1 MALPQSFLDHL
12 NSEGY
17 HPRSNRHSNALAE
30 AIVSDLVANCLAI
43 AADMRRGA
51 LVYDLNFDLG
61 GRSNWNVDLVIGQP
75 PPTGE
80 SPSSI
85 AVQRRAPPS
94 TVRIAVE
101 LKAVMTAHR
110 KAVKNRARDLEA
122 HHTHVHAY
130 DRRAIAAGLLVV
142 NAAGRFRSP
151 LRGEPTVHR
160 NVDSLARHC
169 VDEIRAVEVRGPS
182 HEAGID
188 AKAVLIV
195 DYDNMGGTATY
206 VDGRSAPRVGD
217 PIHYDAFIQ
226 RICSEYEVRWS
237 R

>member
-30 AIVSDLVANCLAI
+30 AIVSDLVANCAAI

-75 PPTGE
+75 PPAGE
-80 SPSSI
+80 NPSNV
-85 AVQRRAPPS
+85 AVRRRASPS

-101 LKAVMTAHR
+101 LKAVMTEHR

-142 NAAGRFRSP
+142 NAADRFRSP

-160 NVDSLARHC
+160 NVDSLVRHC
-169 VDEIRAVEVRGPS
+169 VDEIRAVEMRGPS
-182 HEAGID
+182 HEAGIE

-206 VDGRSAPRVGD
+206 GDAKFAPRVGD

-226 RICSEYEVRWS
+226 RICSEYEVRWP

>member
-12 NSEGY
+12 NSERY

-30 AIVSDLVANCLAI
+30 AIVSDLVGNCSAI
-43 AADMRRGA
+43 AEAMRQGN

-75 PPTGE
+75 PPNGA
-80 SPSSI
+80 PLAG
-85 AVQRRAPPS
+85 AVTPVRGALS
-94 TVRIAVE
+94 TVRIAIE
-101 LKAVMTAHR
+101 LKAVMTEHR

-122 HHTHVHAY
+122 HHTHVHSY

-142 NAAGRFRSP
+142 NAAEKFRSP
-151 LRGEPTVHR
+151 LRTEPTLHR
-160 NVDSLARHC
+160 NADALVRHC
-169 VDEIRAVEVRGPS
+169 VDELRAVEMRGPS

-188 AKAVLIV
+188 AKSVLVI
-195 DYDNMGGTATY
+195 DFDNIDGPASY
-206 VDGRSAPRVGD
+206 VSRGAAPRVGD
-217 PIHYDAFIQ
+217 PLHYDAFIQ